1 MHLHT
6 SLFHVFSFYML
17 CKIQSIPAKWISDL
31 RKGQTA
37 PQPPLVF
44 VQQPTLTIA
53 SKPDAPFSRVR
64 LVTAYGL
71 LTTQVHCPLLTALS
85 PSLISM
91 DSLRTQLLT
100 VRDVLLQS
108 HRRQAAGLRF
118 VLSTS
123 KPKGAHR
130 NSQAHF
136 RNWWPFQRGELS
148 REGEKINSTGE

>member
-44 VQQPTLTIA
+44 VQQPTLTVA

-91 DSLRTQLLT
+91 DSLCTQLLT
-100 VRDVLLQS
+100 VTEMCCCKAIEDKQQAWGLFCLLPS
-108 HRRQAAGLRF
+108 
-118 VLSTS
+118 
-123 KPKGAHR
+123 PKAHTVIAKLISETGDLFKEVS
-130 NSQAHF
+130 SQ
-136 RNWWPFQRGELS
+136 G
-148 REGEKINSTGE
+148 REKK